1 MPRMTPALTTVKKA
15 AVGGKKSPAGAG
27 TKTAAWEK
35 PLPGPPQ
42 GAGVHSCCVLDGW
55 VEPPPLGEGWGGA
68 YTRGGSPFSL
78 CLRRLDGT
86 PSPWGGLGWGLSTLG
101 SCPHTFCYSVRVAIS
116 RRRYT
121 RLDYYPTYRWR
132 LVCVGVTPSANRNS
146 YRVAILFY
154 ILTQGSV
161 LRPQPWAGESQL
173 LQSCQGCVL
182 STIEAPSQP
191 SPRGRSRTQQ
201 PQTQQE

>member
-1 MPRMTPALTTVKKA
+1 MAVKKSGWRRYKNSCLW
-15 AVGGKKSPAGAG
+15 VNLPSPPKA
-27 TKTAAWEK
+27 
-35 PLPGPPQ
+35 PPQ
-42 GAGVHSCCVLDGW
+42 PS
-55 VEPPPLGEGWGGA
+55 P
-68 YTRGGSPFSL
+68 RGGRPFLL
-78 CLRRLDGT
+78 CLRRLSGT
-86 PSPWGGLGWGLSTLG
+86 PSLWGGLGWGLSTLG
-101 SCPHTFCYSVRVAIS
+101 SCPHTFCYSVRVAFS

-121 RLDYYPTYRWR
+121 RLDYSPTYRWR
-132 LVCVGVTPSANRNS
+132 WVCVGVTPSANRNS

-161 LRPQPWAGESQL
+161 LRPQPWAGETQL